1 MLQEARSTRLG
12 KCGGRKGNRQPGHLE
27 EGGIANGSEIS
38 KQLERLRHPINRPK
52 KILILIRGVIIHGS
66 CCLIIVTGVIHD
78 SFIVP
83 FC

>member
-27 EGGIANGSEIS
+27 EGGIANGSEMS

-52 KILILIRGVIIHGS
+52 KNINTDALNHSSHIKTV
-66 CCLIIVTGVIHD
+66 
-78 SFIVP
+78 F
-83 FC
+83 